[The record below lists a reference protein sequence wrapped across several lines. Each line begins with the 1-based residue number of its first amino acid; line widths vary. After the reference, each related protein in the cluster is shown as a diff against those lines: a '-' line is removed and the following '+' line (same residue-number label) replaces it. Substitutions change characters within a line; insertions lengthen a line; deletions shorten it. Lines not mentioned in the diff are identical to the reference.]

1 MHRAAEGAAQA
12 RFSQICLQPLQC
24 PCPTVRLAS
33 AQDVPLTALKPGTA
47 RPTAAAR
54 NALWPFLLQGSRCR
68 AEGSR
73 ARRGGRAAGWSGTG
87 WIPNGARTQHP
98 PERPSSSS
106 STLQTRQNREVL
118 FFGQGKPERGRADR
132 RSRASEEQ
140 QPSCSA
146 EEENGKPPPPAS
158 QIRQGILLSLSPQ
171 TRGLAIYFSSKQN
184 PGF

>member
-1 MHRAAEGAAQA
+1 M
-12 RFSQICLQPLQC
+12 
-24 PCPTVRLAS
+24 
-33 AQDVPLTALKPGTA
+33 QDACVPLTTPKPGAA

-73 ARRGGRAAGWSGTG
+73 ARQGGRAAGWSGTG